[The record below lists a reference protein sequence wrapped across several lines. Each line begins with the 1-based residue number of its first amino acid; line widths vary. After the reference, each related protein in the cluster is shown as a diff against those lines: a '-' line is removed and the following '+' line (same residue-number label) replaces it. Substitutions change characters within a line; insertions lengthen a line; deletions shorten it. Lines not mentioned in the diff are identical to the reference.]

1 MRPKLTYANVIATLA
16 LFIALGGASY
26 AAFKLPKNSVGTKQ
40 LKKNA
45 VTTAKLKKGAV
56 TAAKLK
62 PGTIPG
68 VPTTVPNSDHATSA
82 DSATVAGNG
91 AQRIDFHSAGID
103 SAPSNPLETPAAHQ
117 IFSSDGLTIRASCI
131 SGEKARL
138 YVTISASEGNAFWGY
153 TKYLNPGYESKNVG
167 LFFGPTN
174 VETYRLVDV
183 TGENKSETG
192 QLIYRSPSHTVTV
205 IYVGGVEDV
214 LPKECEFQGTAV
226 ATG

>member
-1 MRPKLTYANVIATLA
+1 MRPRLTYANVVATLA

-68 VPTTVPNSDHATSA
+68 IPTTVPNSDHATSA

-103 SAPSNPLETPAAHQ
+103 SAPLNFFETPAAHQ
-117 IFSSDGLTIRASCI
+117 VFSSDGLTIRASCI

-153 TKYLNPGYESKNVG
+153 TKYVNPGWESKSEG
-167 LFFGPTN
+167 LFLGPTN
-174 VETYRLVDV
+174 LETYRLVDV
-183 TGENKSETG
+183 TGENRSEIG
-192 QLIYRSPSHTVTV
+192 ELIYRSPSHTVTV
-205 IYVGGVEDV
+205 MYLGGAEDV

>member
-1 MRPKLTYANVIATLA
+1 MRPKLTYANVVSTIC
-16 LFIALGGASY
+16 LFLLLGGGAAY
-26 AAFKLPKNSVGTKQ
+26 AASHLGKNSVGAKQ

-45 VTTAKLKKGAV
+45 VTTKKIKNGAV

-62 PGTIPG
+62 PGTIP
-68 VPTTVPNSDHATSA
+68 TTVPSSDHATSA

-103 SAPSNPLETPAAHQ
+103 SAPSNPFETPAAHQ

-183 TGENKSETG
+183 TGENRSETG

>member
-1 MRPKLTYANVIATLA
+1 MRPKLTYANVVSTIC
-16 LFIALGGASY
+16 LFLLLGGGAAY
-26 AAFKLPKNSVGTKQ
+26 AASHLGKNSVGARQ

-45 VTTAKLKKGAV
+45 VTTKKIKNGAV

-62 PGTIPG
+62 PGTIP
-68 VPTTVPNSDHATSA
+68 TTVPSSDHATSA

-103 SAPSNPLETPAAHQ
+103 SAPSNPFETPAAHQ

-183 TGENKSETG
+183 TGENRSETG

>member
-1 MRPKLTYANVIATLA
+1 MRPKLTYANVVSTIC
-16 LFIALGGASY
+16 LFLLLGGGAAY
-26 AAFKLPKNSVGTKQ
+26 AASHLGKNSVGARQ

-45 VTTAKLKKGAV
+45 VTTKKIKNGAV

-62 PGTIPG
+62 PGTIP
-68 VPTTVPNSDHATSA
+68 TTVPSSDHATSA

-103 SAPSNPLETPAAHQ
+103 SAPSNPFETPAAHQ

>member
-1 MRPKLTYANVIATLA
+1 VFRPKLTYANVVATLA

-26 AAFKLPKNSVGTKQ
+26 AAIKLPKNSVGTKQ

-45 VTTAKLKKGAV
+45 VTTAKLRNGAV
-56 TAAKLK
+56 TAAKLR
-62 PGTIPG
+62 PGTIP
-68 VPTTVPNSDHATSA
+68 TSVPNSGHATSA

-91 AQRIDFHSAGID
+91 AQRIDFHSPGID
-103 SAPSNPLETPAAHQ
+103 PTPSNFFETPAAHQ

-131 SGEKARL
+131 GGEKARL

-153 TKYLNPGYESKNVG
+153 TEYLNPGYETQNAG
-167 LFFGPTN
+167 LYFGRGN

-183 TGENKSETG
+183 TGENRSETG

-214 LPKECEFQGTAV
+214 LPKECEFQGTAL

>member
-1 MRPKLTYANVIATLA
+1 MRPKLTYANVVSTIC
-16 LFIALGGASY
+16 LFLLLGGGAAY
-26 AAFKLPKNSVGTKQ
+26 AASHLGKNSVGAKQ

-45 VTTAKLKKGAV
+45 VTTKKIKNGAV

-62 PGTIPG
+62 PGTIP
-68 VPTTVPNSDHATSA
+68 TTVPSSDHATSA

-103 SAPSNPLETPAAHQ
+103 SAPSNPFETPAAHQ

>member
-1 MRPKLTYANVIATLA
+1 VFRPKLTYANVVATLA

-26 AAFKLPKNSVGTKQ
+26 AAIKLPKNSVGTKQ

-62 PGTIPG
+62 PGTI
-68 VPTTVPNSDHATSA
+68 PTTVPNSDHATSA

-103 SAPSNPLETPAAHQ
+103 SAPSNPFETPAAHQ
-117 IFSSDGLTIRASCI
+117 IFSRDGLTIQASCI

-153 TKYLNPGYESKNVG
+153 TRYLNPGWESKNEG

-183 TGENKSETG
+183 TGENRSETG